1 MPSRQ
6 TQAETQDPAQD
17 GGLWE
22 TLPAGIRAQV
32 DGYVLQDRL
41 LPAVKLVWD
50 AGRARGIGLHDAET
64 VVHERYVFHG
74 DKIARTPESPLDLE
88 SLAALAGGL
97 PGRVVAVE
105 AVWDGDTV
113 HDWFVNL
120 LAITDGPAEER
131 HLATVYSRR
140 GRDPAEAAAEAG
152 RALADHLG
160 VPFHFAGPDTPDE
173 EAPRWRP

>member
-1 MPSRQ
+1 MPD
-6 TQAETQDPAQD
+6 TQAQNADH
-17 GGLWE
+17 WE
-22 TLPAGIRAQV
+22 SLPHGIRTQV

-50 AGRARGIGLHDAET
+50 AGRARGIGLYEAQM

-74 DKIARTPESPLDLE
+74 DRIARTPECPLDLE
-88 SLAALAGGL
+88 SLAALTSGL
-97 PGRVVAVE
+97 PGRVAAIE

-120 LAITDGPAEER
+120 LAITDDPAEER

-140 GRDPAEAAAEAG
+140 DRDPAEAATDAG
-152 RALADHLG
+152 SALADHLG
-160 VPFHFAGPDTPDE
+160 VPFHFGSPDTPDD